1 MGPGP
6 HAARRR
12 REGGTG
18 RAARRPGGGQ
28 ALVGDRGGGHAAYS
42 VEVPAP
48 IDPAPADPGMPPA
61 STDGATGPAGAPE
74 TPTFLRRFG
83 ALFVDW
89 MLAQFIV
96 VLLRIDTMAGGTPAL
111 APVGVFALENLL
123 LVSLT
128 GSTVGHRLFG
138 MQVWQVRPGAFPLQ
152 VLIRTL
158 LLCLVVPAVLTS
170 RDGRGFHDVGAGT
183 RIVRP

>member
-1 MGPGP
+1 VGPAG
-6 HAARRR
+6 
-12 REGGTG
+12 
-18 RAARRPGGGQ
+18 
-28 ALVGDRGGGHAAYS
+28 LVGDRVGEHAAYS
-42 VEVPAP
+42 VVVPAP
-48 IDPAPADPGMPPA
+48 FDPAPTDPGMPPA

-96 VLLRIDTMAGGTPAL
+96 VVLLRIDTTAGGTPAL
-111 APVGVFALENLL
+111 VPVGVFALENLL

>member
-1 MGPGP
+1 M
-6 HAARRR
+6 
-12 REGGTG
+12 
-18 RAARRPGGGQ
+18 
-28 ALVGDRGGGHAAYS
+28 
-42 VEVPAP
+42 VPAP
-48 IDPAPADPGMPPA
+48 IDPVPSDPGMPPA
-61 STDGATGPAGAPE
+61 PTDGTAGPDGATRPDGAPE

-83 ALFVDW
+83 ALLVDW
-89 MLAQFIV
+89 LLAQLIVV
-96 VLLRIDTMAGGTPAL
+96 VLLRIDTTAGGPATL

-152 VLIRTL
+152 VVIRTL

-170 RDGRGFHDVGAGT
+170 RDGRGFHDVAAGT